1 LPSPSGAN
9 SGSEVSPAVSAA
21 EDAILIKA
29 MRDANVPKFLAEDL
43 PLFHA
48 IVGDLFP
55 GIVLPYKEDEQLRKS
70 VLAQIE
76 KNGL

>member
-1 LPSPSGAN
+1 
-9 SGSEVSPAVSAA
+9 
-21 EDAILIKA
+21 